1 MEDDLEYGAPSS
13 ARGKSGAKRGRRAKH
28 DDPVDDAEN
37 AADTVAP
44 PPTSADMD
52 DDDGPPR
59 PTRRVGGWGEES
71 SAPTSRRGIESLE
84 DERFRPRSP
93 GGDSDNDIPV
103 IPELEAQEDE
113 DMATTIAVAPNVA
126 INRVAT
132 YRELDNDLL
141 RHAAFVTLDNE
152 IDLKLLTKGLA
163 SEAEVT
169 EPDTPWDWD
178 RLFTEVTSE
187 LLSEWE
193 PSDAK
198 EKSDIEK

>member
-13 ARGKSGAKRGRRAKH
+13 AGGKSSAKRGRRAKH
-28 DDPVDDAEN
+28 DDPVDDAKN

-93 GGDSDNDIPV
+93 DGDSDNDIPV